1 MGREKGGKCRG
12 VAKIAYNAGFVL
24 ISAVILLIITHS
36 GHTCLLAVA
45 GLLLKVCP
53 SPLVL
58 YLIQLHIIPYKCGC
72 QWGKIKK

>member
-1 MGREKGGKCRG
+1 MD
-12 VAKIAYNAGFVL
+12 VAKIAYKDRFLLMLRNY
-24 ISAVILLIITHS
+24 SLIITNS
-36 GHTCLLAVA
+36 GHICLLAVA

-72 QWGKIKK
+72 QW